1 MDCTT
6 IGAETTAR
14 HALLRP
20 FLSRASRDF
29 LRALIRGSLP
39 IVSAA
44 HGSKG
49 ISAQQ
54 RLPLLQ
60 PQPRDLASFI
70 PSSCNAEAR
79 AALEAWASWPGGKL
93 ALVGPEGSGK
103 SHLAAAWARRV
114 GAQVVGSDAAAPSSL
129 SPARATLL
137 EDVDRRPADETLF
150 HLIERADAQAPLL
163 MTARAPPRAWA
174 TDLPDLRSR
183 LNALMV
189 AELQSPDDAVLEA
202 MLDRLFRERNIRA
215 KKSVLDFLVRRIER
229 SAKAARLV
237 VERLDEVAA
246 AERRNITPQ
255 LAREV
260 LGFDSVDEALPFD
273 FGDEDSE

>member
-1 MDCTT
+1 M
-6 IGAETTAR
+6 
-14 HALLRP
+14 
-20 FLSRASRDF
+20 
-29 LRALIRGSLP
+29 IRGSLRS
-39 IVSAA
+39 VSAA

-49 ISAQQ
+49 LLAQQ

-60 PQPRDLASFI
+60 PQPRDQANFI

-79 AALEAWASWPGGKL
+79 AALESWPTWPGGKL

-103 SHLAAAWARRV
+103 SHLAVAWAKKV
-114 GAQVVGSDAAAPSSL
+114 GAQVIGPDAPAPPSL
-129 SPARATLL
+129 APARPTLL
-137 EDVDRRPADETLF
+137 EDADRRPADETLF
-150 HLIERADAQAPLL
+150 HLIERADANAPLL
-163 MTARAPPRAWA
+163 MTARAAPRAWS

-189 AELQSPDDAVLEA
+189 AELQSPDDVVLEG

-215 KKSVLDFLVRRIER
+215 KKSVLDYLVRRIER
-229 SAKAARLV
+229 SARTARVV
-237 VERLDEVAA
+237 VERLDEAAA

-260 LGFDSVDEALPFD
+260 LGFDS
-273 FGDEDSE
+273 GDEESD

>member
-1 MDCTT
+1 VRQRTEPRFPL
-6 IGAETTAR
+6 G
-14 HALLRP
+14 
-20 FLSRASRDF
+20 
-29 LRALIRGSLP
+29 LIRGSLRS
-39 IVSAA
+39 VSAA

-49 ISAQQ
+49 LSAQQ
-54 RLPLLQ
+54 RLSLLQ
-60 PQPRDLASFI
+60 PQPRDQASFI
-70 PSSCNAEAR
+70 PSSCNADAR
-79 AALEAWASWPGGKL
+79 AALDAWQSWPGGKL

-103 SHLAAAWARRV
+103 SHLAMAWAKRV
-114 GAQVVGSDAAAPSSL
+114 GAQVVGPDSPAPSFL
-129 SPARATLL
+129 APARATLL
-137 EDVDRRPADETLF
+137 EDADRRAADETLF

-163 MTARAPPRAWA
+163 MTARVAPRAWP

-189 AELQSPDDAVLEA
+189 AELQTPDDVVLKG

-215 KKSVLDFLVRRIER
+215 KKTVLDYLVRRMER
-229 SAKAARLV
+229 SARAAKEV

-260 LGFDSVDEALPFD
+260 LGFDS
-273 FGDEDSE
+273 GDEDPE

>member
-1 MDCTT
+1 M
-6 IGAETTAR
+6 
-14 HALLRP
+14 
-20 FLSRASRDF
+20 
-29 LRALIRGSLP
+29 
-39 IVSAA
+39 SAA

-49 ISAQQ
+49 FSAQQ

-79 AALEAWASWPGGKL
+79 AALEAWSSWPGGKL

-103 SHLAAAWARRV
+103 SHLATAWAQMV
-114 GAQVVGSDAAAPSSL
+114 GAEVVGLEDSPPSSL
-129 SPARATLL
+129 APPRATVL
-137 EDVDRRPADETLF
+137 EDADRRPADETLF
-150 HLIERADAQAPLL
+150 HLIERADANAPLL
-163 MTARAPPRAWA
+163 MTARAAPRAWS

-189 AELQSPDDAVLEA
+189 VELLTPDDAVLEG

-215 KKSVLDFLVRRIER
+215 KKAVLDYLVRRIER
-229 SAKAARLV
+229 SAKAAKAV
-237 VERLDEVAA
+237 VERLDEAAA
-246 AERRNITPQ
+246 AEGRNITPQ

-260 LGFDSVDEALPFD
+260 LGLDSGDLDSADEEP
-273 FGDEDSE
+273 E

>member
-1 MDCTT
+1 MRTRR
-6 IGAETTAR
+6 GG
-14 HALLRP
+14 
-20 FLSRASRDF
+20 DF
-29 LRALIRGSLP
+29 PRGLIRGSLLS
-39 IVSAA
+39 VSAA

-49 ISAQQ
+49 LSAQQ

-60 PQPRDLASFI
+60 PQTHDQASFI
-70 PSSCNAEAR
+70 ASACNAEAR
-79 AALEAWASWPGGKL
+79 LALEAWKSWPGGKL

-103 SHLAAAWARRV
+103 SHLATAWAKRV
-114 GAQVVGSDAAAPSSL
+114 GALVIGPAMPAPPLLAAPR
-129 SPARATLL
+129 PILL
-137 EDVDRRPADETLF
+137 EDADRRPADETLF
-150 HLIERADAQAPLL
+150 HLIERADSHAPLL
-163 MTARAPPRAWA
+163 MTARAAPRAWA

-189 AELQSPDDAVLEA
+189 AELQSPDDAVLEG

-215 KKSVLDFLVRRIER
+215 KKSVLDYLVRRIER
-229 SAKAARLV
+229 SARAARAV

-260 LGFDSVDEALPFD
+260 LGLDSGEDE
-273 FGDEDSE
+273 SE

>member
-1 MDCTT
+1 M
-6 IGAETTAR
+6 GG
-14 HALLRP
+14 
-20 FLSRASRDF
+20 RDF
-29 LRALIRGSLP
+29 PWGVIRGSLRS
-39 IVSAA
+39 VSAA

-49 ISAQQ
+49 LSAQQ

-60 PQPRDLASFI
+60 PQTHDQANFIAS
-70 PSSCNAEAR
+70 PCNEEAR
-79 AALEAWASWPGGKL
+79 AALDAWRSWPGGKL

-103 SHLAAAWARRV
+103 SHLSAAWARRV
-114 GAQVVGSDAAAPSSL
+114 GALVIGPETPAPPSL
-129 SPARATLL
+129 APARPTLL
-137 EDVDRRPADETLF
+137 EDADRRGADETLF
-150 HLIERADAQAPLL
+150 HLIERADSNAPLL
-163 MTARAPPRAWA
+163 MTARAAPRAWA

-189 AELQSPDDAVLEA
+189 AELQSPDDVVLEG

-215 KKSVLDFLVRRIER
+215 KKAVLDYLVRRIER
-229 SAKAARLV
+229 SARAARAV

-260 LGFDSVDEALPFD
+260 LGLDSAEDEP
-273 FGDEDSE
+273 E